1 MYNVHRDLE
10 SIFIEISSRERERE
24 REREKERERMRER
37 ERLIERYIW
46 MDRYR
51 NRDF

>member
-10 SIFIEISSRERERE
+10 SIFIEISSREREGERKRE
-24 REREKERERMRER
+24 RER

-46 MDRYR
+46 MDRDR